1 MPLAID
7 QLVAKAITQ
16 TSGQAAIIPELWA
29 AELEPNLRK
38 REVLQQ
44 SVLQNTDL
52 LGEPGDV
59 VHIPTLPDLG
69 AAAALTEGT
78 DMTVG
83 QLTDSTTVDLTP
95 AEVGKAVGIT
105 RKALDRIKYDG
116 MAAIV
121 DRLAYSMALYLEGT
135 IAGLYNATVPV
146 VGGSLTNQ
154 YPNSHASGTVVSTD
168 TLDATTI
175 LHAKATLEASDVT
188 PWEDGLWRFYIHPYQ
203 YEKLIQDQDVRNDLR
218 YASPSTLLRGEV
230 GVLHN
235 TRIIVS
241 THVKSVTENSTTV
254 YKSLFVSPRW
264 AAIAWKRKPE
274 LVIDPT
280 LYDFG
285 RRRQVAVTAD
295 LDIQLLHNDRAL
307 VVTTA

>member
-95 AEVGKAVGIT
+95 AEVGKAIGIT

-121 DRLAYSMALYLEGT
+121 DRLAYSMSLYLEGT

-168 TLDATTI
+168 TLDS
-175 LHAKATLEASDVT
+175 HD
-188 PWEDGLWRFYIHPYQ
+188 HPPRQ
-203 YEKLIQDQDVRNDLR
+203 GD
-218 YASPSTLLRGEV
+218 PGGERRDAV
-230 GVLHN
+230 G
-235 TRIIVS
+235 
-241 THVKSVTENSTTV
+241 
-254 YKSLFVSPRW
+254 
-264 AAIAWKRKPE
+264 
-274 LVIDPT
+274 
-280 LYDFG
+280 G
-285 RRRQVAVTAD
+285 RPVA
-295 LDIQLLHNDRAL
+295 LLHPPVPVREADSGPGRAERPPL
-307 VVTTA
+307 RQPEHAAPW

>member
-16 TSGQAAIIPELWA
+16 SSGQAAIIPELWA

-59 VHIPTLPDLG
+59 VHIPTLPDLA

-78 DMTVG
+78 DMTVTA
-83 QLTDSTTVDLTP
+83 LTDSTSVDLTP
-95 AEVGKAVGIT
+95 SEVGKAIGIT

-121 DRLAYSMALYLEGT
+121 DRLAYSMSLYLEGS
-135 IAGLYNATVPV
+135 IAALYNASVP
-146 VGGSLTNQ
+146 GGSAMAGQ
-154 YPNSHASGTVVSTD
+154 YANSHASGTVVSTD
-168 TLDATTI
+168 TLDSATI
-175 LHAKATLEASDVT
+175 LHAKATLEASDVM
-188 PWEDGLWRFYIHPYQ
+188 PFDDGLWRFYIHPYQ

-218 YASPSTLLRGEV
+218 YASPATLLRGEV

-254 YKSLFVSPRW
+254 YKALFLSPRW

-295 LDIQLLHNDRAL
+295 LDIQLLHSDRSL
-307 VVTTA
+307 CITTA